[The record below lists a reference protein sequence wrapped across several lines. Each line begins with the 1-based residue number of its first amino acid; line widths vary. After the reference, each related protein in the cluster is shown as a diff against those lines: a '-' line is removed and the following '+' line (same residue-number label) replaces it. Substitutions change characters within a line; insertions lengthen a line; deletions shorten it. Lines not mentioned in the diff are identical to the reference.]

1 MSRIKLIESVIL
13 KYHLSYKIELSGFDE
28 SGREVLFTAAASGNS
43 ADEDVIP
50 VAGKPRTPT
59 ISKPINNQ
67 NVILPNDKR
76 PIINTASSDG
86 EHRLVGL
93 GVDKIYNAGKYLTF
107 ICRI

>member
-1 MSRIKLIESVIL
+1 M
-13 KYHLSYKIELSGFDE
+13 
-28 SGREVLFTAAASGNS
+28 LFTAAASGNA
-43 ADEDVIP
+43 ADEEVIP

-93 GVDKIYNAGKYLTF
+93 GVDKIYNAGKHSTF
-107 ICRI
+107 ICRIQAMYNC